1 MAGCSL
7 RQSFSQS
14 VRILTILQFRN
25 VSPHWPCQTQEIC
38 MSILCIQKWLK
49 GLVSSYE
56 YIHSNHE
63 VWSSNVWTHK
73 AVWNPANTRNS
84 SPNRSAS
91 LFCPLSRHRLAHRQT
106 FSSTNTL
113 IFWKDWR
120 MTLTPKQMISRCKSN
135 LYKLKLCFPFS
146 GARKCPNELAWAT
159 SAAAVASLLLL
170 VSFKT
175 LNFW

>member
-1 MAGCSL
+1 MNGPGLDIQRMLEWQAALWGSHFHRVYASSLSCNSETSL
-7 RQSFSQS
+7 RTGLAKPKKF
-14 VRILTILQFRN
+14 VCL
-25 VSPHWPCQTQEIC
+25 
-38 MSILCIQKWLK
+38 ILCIQKWLK

-113 IFWKDWR
+113 IFFEKTEEW
-120 MTLTPKQMISRCKSN
+120 
-135 LYKLKLCFPFS
+135 
-146 GARKCPNELAWAT
+146 
-159 SAAAVASLLLL
+159 LLLL
-170 VSFKT
+170 NKWFLDANPTCTNWSYVSHFQVHVSV
-175 LNFW
+175 LMN